1 MSQARTWASPTPESE
16 QDKLAGFSLL
26 TKVVRQNMDWSF
38 VEKGWWAALAPEGHA
53 LQFPTGQPLYV
64 IRSYKRAALVWPGKL
79 QTSPAGDIVSLEL
92 EDPRV
97 GWVHLF
103 DEAVDV
109 LDLAATSPQRGL
121 AHESL
126 VFSTDSAVSIDF
138 GHSFLNPKPQNQ
150 RGNPLE
156 SFRCVSGFSRCVS
169 AFS

>member
-1 MSQARTWASPTPESE
+1 M
-16 QDKLAGFSLL
+16 
-26 TKVVRQNMDWSF
+26 
-38 VEKGWWAALAPEGHA
+38 
-53 LQFPTGQPLYV
+53 
-64 IRSYKRAALVWPGKL
+64 IRSYKLAPLVWPGKL

-150 RGNPLE
+150 AEGTL
-156 SFRCVSGFSRCVS
+156 
-169 AFS
+169 

>member
-1 MSQARTWASPTPESE
+1 MGSSGSRGSRPAVSDWTT
-16 QDKLAGFSLL
+16 
-26 TKVVRQNMDWSF
+26 VVRDSQ
-38 VEKGWWAALAPEGHA
+38 
-53 LQFPTGQPLYV
+53 LQASGSRL
-64 IRSYKRAALVWPGKL
+64 KL

-150 RGNPLE
+150 AEGTL
-156 SFRCVSGFSRCVS
+156 
-169 AFS
+169 